1 MGIFLFK
8 QKTAYEMR
16 ISDWSSD
23 VCSSDL
29 LDVGEVRRG
38 ILGLEIA
45 PALMRPARLRHHRN
59 QFGLHHDA
67 AVGPLVL
74 EDRIFQADDR
84 AAHGGIALD
93 DPVERNAVQH
103 FCGALGHMAGVKGE
117 GLALLAT
124 DIGTAS
130 RREGA
135 STYV

>member
-59 QFGLHHDA
+59 QFGLTHDA
-67 AVGPLVL
+67 AVGPLVI
-74 EDRIFQADDR
+74 EARIFQADDR

-93 DPVERNAVQH
+93 DPVERTAVQRPEERR
-103 FCGALGHMAGVKGE
+103 GGQERGSTGR
-117 GLALLAT
+117 
-124 DIGTAS
+124 S
-130 RREGA
+130 RRAPEHEKKKQN
-135 STYV
+135 SRK